1 MNNTVR
7 SKIDDNA
14 VFQDESAILNSAKA
28 EFGSEVR
35 MKEIIV
41 AERYAKAMI
50 DVIKGSSVNNI
61 IAELKQISTTIE
73 GSDELKKIFYN
84 PSIAM
89 KFKENVLS
97 QLLDRFKPDA
107 IVRKFIYLI
116 LNKNRIKLLEK
127 IIFALEN
134 LSDKITNRARIRVKT
149 ALKLDEKETETL
161 KKRFADITKKDV
173 ILDIHVEPELIGGI
187 VAQIG
192 STVYDGSIKNQLRTM
207 YRKI

>member
-1 MNNTVR
+1 
-7 SKIDDNA
+7 
-14 VFQDESAILNSAKA
+14 
-28 EFGSEVR
+28 

-89 KFKENVLS
+89 KFKENILS

-107 IVRKFIYLI
+107 TVRKFIYLI

-149 ALKLDEKETETL
+149 AIKLD
-161 KKRFADITKKDV
+161 
-173 ILDIHVEPELIGGI
+173 
-187 VAQIG
+187 
-192 STVYDGSIKNQLRTM
+192 
-207 YRKI
+207 

>member
-1 MNNTVR
+1 
-7 SKIDDNA
+7 
-14 VFQDESAILNSAKA
+14 
-28 EFGSEVR
+28 

-50 DVIKGSSVNNI
+50 DVIKGSAVNDI

-73 GSDELKKIFYN
+73 GSDELRKIFYN

-107 IVRKFIYLI
+107 TVRKFIYLI
-116 LNKNRIKLLEK
+116 LNKNRIKLLDK

-187 VAQIG
+187 IAQIG
-192 STVYDGSIKNQLRTM
+192 STVFDGSIKNQLRTM
-207 YRKI
+207 YRKL

>member
-1 MNNTVR
+1 
-7 SKIDDNA
+7 
-14 VFQDESAILNSAKA
+14 
-28 EFGSEVR
+28 

-73 GSDELKKIFYN
+73 GSGELQKIFYN

-89 KFKENVLS
+89 KFKENILS

-107 IVRKFIYLI
+107 TVRKFIYLI

-149 ALKLDEKETETL
+149 AFKLDEKETETL

-173 ILDIHVEPELIGGI
+173 ILDIHIEPELIGGI
-187 VAQIG
+187 IAQIE
-192 STVYDGSIKNQLRTM
+192 STVFDGSIKNQLRTM